1 MCDIIMY
8 INSEISIK
16 GVVDLIKVAVCD
28 DDEAAVRK
36 IVNYVKAYE
45 KENNIPMSIDEYKD
59 GEKLALV
66 REKYDLIFLDV
77 EMGILNGIDT
87 AEKIRQRDTR
97 VQIVYVTNYSKYMK
111 TAYKVHAFDFI
122 EKPFNIS
129 EIFRVLTDYIT
140 YTKESEAASISFIVE
155 DGCRVE
161 NTDNICYF
169 YYKSRKYVEV
179 GTNFETYY
187 VYENLADIY
196 ERLDKDQFFESYKGT
211 IINLKYVEGYNSKL
225 KIGIRLRGGKMLPL
239 APRKQKE
246 FYNALAKQLRKIN
259 RKIGD
264 DEDEL

>member
-1 MCDIIMY
+1 M
-8 INSEISIK
+8 
-16 GVVDLIKVAVCD
+16 IKVAVCD

-187 VYENLADIY
+187 VY
-196 ERLDKDQFFESYKGT
+196 
-211 IINLKYVEGYNSKL
+211 
-225 KIGIRLRGGKMLPL
+225 
-239 APRKQKE
+239 
-246 FYNALAKQLRKIN
+246 
-259 RKIGD
+259 
-264 DEDEL
+264 